1 MRNFK
6 NIIYLHILLVLS
18 LNIVFAQTFGKRF
31 IQPVTPTKVSPQQI
45 PQMVEPFEE
54 YFALEEAVDPAT
66 YIVGPGDKFGL
77 NILTS
82 ENISLSLVVSPTGDL
97 LIPSV
102 GIVNI
107 AAKTLAEAFSII
119 ESFVKSQAYPNA
131 KINTTL
137 INVRQLQIQI
147 SGAVNKP
154 GFYIVTPLTR
164 LHEIV
169 EQAEGFHQFAQE
181 YNIKISRAN
190 GDNNVINYLDF
201 LRNGSLTSDP
211 TFLEGDRIF
220 VPFGDVDK
228 EGVVIRGSIAGSGYD
243 IIQKGETL
251 GDFLQ
256 RRAKFSEEADLES
269 VTITRVENKK
279 EKFLTIFPKDFKTTV
294 LKPGDSVDILI
305 ERGVSVNG
313 FVQTPGGY
321 TFFPGYTSSDYINLA
336 GGNTVEGD
344 PNKSIVRHLD
354 GTIEKGQSVLIR
366 RGDVVVVPRTRKS
379 VLFGDSSILEISASL
394 TTVILTFIAAT
405 AK

>member
-1 MRNFK
+1 MKIIK
-6 NIIYLHILLVLS
+6 NIFLCLLLVFS
-18 LNIVFAQTFGKRF
+18 TSVSFTQTFGKVNIRPQ
-31 IQPVTPTKVSPQQI
+31 ISTVTSQQQEMRI
-45 PQMVEPFEE
+45 VKPFEE
-54 YFALEEAVDPAT
+54 YFALERVVDPGR
-66 YIVGPGDKFGL
+66 YIVGPGDELGI

-82 ENISLSLVVSPTGDL
+82 ENMIWTLKVSPTGDL

-102 GIVNI
+102 GIINV
-107 AAKTLAEAFSII
+107 AGKTLQNVLISVVD
-119 ESFVKSQAYPNA
+119 FVKRKAYPNA
-131 KINTTL
+131 NVNVTL
-137 INVRQLQIQI
+137 MNVRRFQVQI

-154 GFYIVTPLTR
+154 GFYTVTPLTR

-169 EQAEGFHQFAQE
+169 EQAEDFHQFARE
-181 YNIKISRAN
+181 FNIKIIKAAGKQEKIDFLNYLLN
-190 GDNNVINYLDF
+190 GDLESN
-201 LRNGSLTSDP
+201 P

-220 VPFGDVDK
+220 VPFGDVGK
-228 EGVVIRGSIAGSGYD
+228 EGIVIRGSISGKGYD

-251 GDFLQ
+251 ETFLQ

-354 GTIEKGQSVLIR
+354 ETIEKGQSVLIR